1 MQKILKN
8 KEGDLSELP
17 DTLPNTDNFARNR
30 PYLLYIDKSLFIAA
44 QEGSLQAH
52 HTLVDMFLNCIR
64 HKAIIPPGVLEYA
77 ICTLGHQAGL
87 YRAEFKSWKHNQIG
101 RKSAAG
107 RPSPKALGDIRAQ
120 SLEVLSNSLQFN
132 PVDTE
137 LNRDALQLVGD
148 LNEKLKKKLDEHK
161 KAGKRLP
168 RAFPGSH
175 RNHAQA
181 YENAMNV
188 WEYLKSGSTL
198 IENTAIRWVAE
209 DHHGWRG
216 EDRGGQTPP
225 GESRQTGDRRGN
237 AISGL
242 ARTIDRH
249 FYLIKPDLKKGDFPP
264 LEFVLDD

>member
-1 MQKILKN
+1 MQKILTS

-17 DTLPNTDNFARNR
+17 DTLHNTDNFARNR
-30 PYLLYIDKSLFIAA
+30 LYQLYIDKSLFIAA

-52 HTLVDMFLNCIR
+52 HTLVDLFLYCIR
-64 HKAIIPPGVLEYA
+64 HNAIIPPGVLEYA
-77 ICTLGHQAGL
+77 ICTLVHQAGL
-87 YRAEFKSWKHNQIG
+87 YRAEFKSWKRNQIG

-132 PVDTE
+132 PVDSQ

-148 LNEKLKKKLDEHK
+148 LNKKLKKKLDAHK

-181 YENAMNV
+181 YENAANV
-188 WEYLKSGSTL
+188 WEYLQADSTL
-198 IENTAIRWVAE
+198 TENTAIRWVAE
-209 DHHGWRG
+209 DHHKWRG

-225 GESRQTGDRRGN
+225 GESQQAGDRRGN
-237 AISGL
+237 AINGL

-249 FYLIKPDLKKGDFPP
+249 FYRFKPYLGEPGVPP
-264 LEFVLDD
+264 LELILDD